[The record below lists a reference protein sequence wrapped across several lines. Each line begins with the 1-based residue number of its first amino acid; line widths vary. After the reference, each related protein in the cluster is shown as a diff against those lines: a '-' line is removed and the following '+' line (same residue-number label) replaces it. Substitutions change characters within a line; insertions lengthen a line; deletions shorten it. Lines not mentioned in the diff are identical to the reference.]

1 MNNKTKESTTKRLDV
16 NNILKE
22 LEESVEKIFSSEY
35 YLKTY
40 LKTYAQF
47 HNYSYNNVIWILSQ
61 RPDASYVASYVD
73 WSRKFNRTVKKGSKG
88 IKVLV
93 PIQKKYSVQE
103 EVKSEDGSKYIAEK
117 EIKKLYFKVGHVF
130 DVADTE
136 GQELPT
142 LTHTLDYNS
151 DFLKEV
157 IKKIVD
163 ASVIPITIDSKDT
176 AKYDDVNGYYIPAKN
191 EIHVRADLPDL
202 HRLKTIVHELSHG
215 IQETEHKAVVK
226 ELDRNTKEVVAES
239 TAYVVMRMLQ
249 NLYGMEEISSA
260 EYSFGYI
267 VGWSTGK
274 ELKELK
280 ATLQLI
286 SLISNSIFDWIASLE
301 IQSV

>member
-1 MNNKTKESTTKRLDV
+1 MNNKTKESITKRLDV
-16 NNILKE
+16 NKILKE
-22 LEESVEKIFSSEY
+22 LEESVAAIFTSEY
-35 YLKTY
+35 YLETF

-47 HNYSYNNVIWILSQ
+47 HNYSYNNVLWILLQ
-61 RPDASYVASYVD
+61 RPDATWVASYAD
-73 WSRKFNRTVKKGSKG
+73 WNKKFNRNVKKGSKG

-93 PIQKKYSVQE
+93 PTPKKYTVQE
-103 EVKSEDGSKYIAEK
+103 EVKSEDGSKCIAEK

-163 ASVIPITIDSKDT
+163 ASVIPISIDSKET
-176 AKYDDVNGYYIPAKN
+176 AKFDGANGYYIPAKN

-202 HRLKTIVHELSHG
+202 HRLKTIVHEMSHG
-215 IQETEHKAVVK
+215 LQETEHKAIVK
-226 ELDRNTKEVVAES
+226 GLDRNTKEVVAES

-249 NLYGMEEISSA
+249 NLYSIKEISSA

-267 VGWSTGK
+267 VGWSAGK

-286 SLISNSIFDWIASLE
+286 ATISNSIFDWIASLE

>member
-1 MNNKTKESTTKRLDV
+1 MNIKMKERTTKRLDV
-16 NNILKE
+16 NKILKE

-35 YLKTY
+35 YLETY

-47 HNYSYNNVIWILSQ
+47 HNYSYNNVLWILLQ
-61 RPDASYVASYVD
+61 RPDATQVASYVD

-93 PIQKKYSVQE
+93 PTPKKYTVQE
-103 EVKSEDGSKYIAEK
+103 EVKNEDGSKCIAEK

-130 DVADTE
+130 DIADTE

-157 IKKIVD
+157 IEKIVD
-163 ASVIPITIDSKDT
+163 ASVIPISIDSKETVRFDG
-176 AKYDDVNGYYIPAKN
+176 ANGYYIPAKN
-191 EIHVRADLPDL
+191 EIHVRSDLPDL

-215 IQETEHKAVVK
+215 LQETEHEAVVK
-226 ELDRNTKEVVAES
+226 GLDRNTKEVVAES

-249 NLYGMEEISSA
+249 NLYGIKEISSDK
-260 EYSFGYI
+260 YSFGYI
-267 VGWSTGK
+267 VGWSTDK

-286 SLISNSIFDWIASLE
+286 SLISNSIFEWIASLE